1 MKNKI
6 NLIILLVFCLSSS
19 FICPELPEGRVSDET
34 SRVSSLL
41 LHTSTDNVL
50 IGYRT
55 GENTAQLVITKA
67 GINQNIMGT
76 TPDLTGLVV
85 LNGSISLKVN
95 KVTSYLIFQSNNAA
109 NEKLTIALELV
120 SDSNNLVY
128 KQKSGRQIFICKST
142 GSCNTCEFIFDN
154 VWIMGCRCS
163 SVNSNDSSG
172 AANCQLKGI
181 ISK

>member
-19 FICPELPEGRVSDET
+19 FICPELSEGRVSDGIY
-34 SRVSSLL
+34 RGRSLS
-41 LHTSTDNVL
+41 HHFADNVL

-55 GENTAQLVITKA
+55 GESTAQLVITKA
-67 GINQNIMGT
+67 GIEQNIMGT

-109 NEKLTIALELV
+109 NEKVTIALELV